1 MAATWEA
8 SEPELPLASLQHS
21 LWWSWTAPTS
31 GVVTILNRAANE
43 SRVAVYAGDNL
54 AALTLVTNNHQ
65 PWGAMYSINFPVTAG
80 AKYAISLTSPSH
92 ERGRM
97 AFFLTLDGAAWLDA
111 PVRNPAGQLEFDFW
125 GLTGETYQLE
135 TSSDL
140 KNWQPAGDYS
150 GAYGAARV
158 VLDVPVGGT
167 IYTRMRRP

>member
-1 MAATWEA
+1 
-8 SEPELPLASLQHS
+8 
-21 LWWSWTAPTS
+21 
-31 GVVTILNRAANE
+31 
-43 SRVAVYAGDNL
+43 
-54 AALTLVTNNHQ
+54 
-65 PWGAMYSINFPVTAG
+65 
-80 AKYAISLTSPSH
+80 
-92 ERGRM
+92 M